1 VALRITLV
9 HAANDEC
16 HMTQCKCVSTDC
28 CRPLHIAARY
38 GLVSV
43 VQQLIEKG
51 ADVYA
56 MDNNGQFVFLLPYV
70 NTSLFMFRYKSVKCV
85 PYVFM

>member
-1 VALRITLV
+1 M
-9 HAANDEC
+9 HAVLN
-16 HMTQCKCVSTDC
+16 

-56 MDNNGQFVFLLPYV
+56 IDNSG
-70 NTSLFMFRYKSVKCV
+70 LFCLFAIIYFCQWFE
-85 PYVFM
+85 FMLGHIMA

>member
-1 VALRITLV
+1 
-9 HAANDEC
+9 
-16 HMTQCKCVSTDC
+16 MC
-28 CRPLHIAARY
+28 CYRPLHIAARY

-56 MDNNGQFVFLLPYV
+56 MDNNGQLICCISIHLFATFIYRFVDVLATAVVFL
-70 NTSLFMFRYKSVKCV
+70 RIISVCHC
-85 PYVFM
+85 